1 MELVFVFSGLLV
13 GLVVGLT
20 GVGGGALMT
29 PLLVMGFGVAPVTA
43 VGTDLLYAGLTK
55 AGGTVVRGGLG
66 SVNWRVAVLLALGSV
81 PAALLTS
88 LFVWWFAATDAD
100 IGTFIKPMI
109 AVMVLLT
116 ALALIFRSRLLATN
130 GRLVKRLRAIRTRNI
145 NSMTLILGATLGV
158 LVTLTSVGAG
168 ALGVVALLMLYPH
181 LPANHIAGTDIAHA
195 VPLTLVAGAGYAI
208 AGTVDYQLLGNLLI
222 GSLPGIVIGCYL
234 SHYVP
239 EKAVRYG
246 MGGVLSIVGLKLL
259 V

>member
-1 MELVFVFSGLLV
+1 
-13 GLVVGLT
+13 
-20 GVGGGALMT
+20 
-29 PLLVMGFGVAPVTA
+29 
-43 VGTDLLYAGLTK
+43 
-55 AGGTVVRGGLG
+55 
-66 SVNWRVAVLLALGSV
+66 
-81 PAALLTS
+81 
-88 LFVWWFAATDAD
+88 
-100 IGTFIKPMI
+100 
-109 AVMVLLT
+109 
-116 ALALIFRSRLLATN
+116 
-130 GRLVKRLRAIRTRNI
+130 
-145 NSMTLILGATLGV
+145 
-158 LVTLTSVGAG
+158 
-168 ALGVVALLMLYPH
+168 MLYPH